1 VKKQMLLAALAGGS
15 VIAGQRLVHRYRLD
29 LQAAYARIAAVDRTT
44 VMTRFGTVEYA
55 ERGSGEPLLAIH
67 GFFGGCD
74 EALLSLAGLAAGRRA
89 IAPSRFGYL
98 GSSMPTGAS
107 VAAQADAYAALLD
120 VLSIDRLDVTAIS
133 SGATS
138 ALQFVLRHPDRVK
151 HLAVISGNLPGG
163 AAAVAPPRAAR
174 LVYRDVPMWALNVF
188 ARPIL
193 LRQIGVP
200 RGYPLTAGD
209 KRIVSDLV
217 DSFFPVAL
225 KTEGVAF
232 DAFVADPDMNNYQ
245 LEAITVPVLIV
256 HAKDD
261 PLVSHEAAQRAVDR
275 IPGGRLVSVERGGHL
290 MLGGHREVIG
300 REVTAFLAGQG
311 AP

>member
-1 VKKQMLLAALAGGS
+1 MLFAALLGGS
-15 VIAGQRLVHRYRLD
+15 AIAGQRLARRYRLD
-29 LQAAYARIAAVDRTT
+29 LQAAYTRLAAVDRTA
-44 VMTRFGTVEYA
+44 VMTRFGAVEYA

-74 EALLSLAGLAAGRRA
+74 EALLSLGGVAADRRA

-98 GSSMPTGAS
+98 GSSMPAGAS
-107 VAAQADAYAALLD
+107 VTAQADAYAALLD
-120 VLSIDRLDVTAIS
+120 RLGIDALDVTAIS

-138 ALQFVLRHPDRVK
+138 ALQFALRHPDRVK
-151 HLAVISGNLPGG
+151 RLAVISGNLPGG
-163 AAAVAPPRAAR
+163 AAAMAPPRAAR
-174 LVYRDVPMWALNVF
+174 LINRDVPMWALSVF

-200 RGYPLTAGD
+200 NGFPLAAGD
-209 KRIVSDLV
+209 QRIVSDLI

-225 KTEGVAF
+225 KTQGVAF
-232 DAFVADPDMNNYQ
+232 DAFAADPDVNNYQ
-245 LEAITVPVLIV
+245 LEAITVPTLIV

-261 PLVSHEAAQRAVDR
+261 PLVSHEAAQRAVGR
-275 IPGGRLVSVERGGHL
+275 IPGARLLSVERGGHL
-290 MLGGHREVIG
+290 LLGGHREVIG
-300 REVTAFLAGQG
+300 REVTAFLVGQS

>member
-1 VKKQMLLAALAGGS
+1 VKKQMLFAALLGGS
-15 VIAGQRLVHRYRLD
+15 AIAGQGLARRYRLD
-29 LQAAYARIAAVDRTT
+29 LQAAYARLAAVDRTA

-74 EALLSLAGLAAGRRA
+74 EALLSLGGLAADRRA

-98 GSSMPTGAS
+98 GSSMPAGAS
-107 VAAQADAYAALLD
+107 VTVQADAYAALLD
-120 VLSIDRLDVTAIS
+120 RLGIDTLDVTAIS

-138 ALQFVLRHPDRVK
+138 ALQFALRHRDRVK
-151 HLAVISGNLPGG
+151 RLAVISGNLPGG
-163 AAAVAPPRAAR
+163 AAAIAPPRAAR
-174 LVYRDVPMWALNVF
+174 LIYRDVPMWALIVF

-200 RGYPLTAGD
+200 NGFPLAAGD
-209 KRIVSDLV
+209 QRIVSDLI

-225 KTEGVAF
+225 KTQGVAF
-232 DAFVADPDMNNYQ
+232 DAFVADPDVNNYQ
-245 LEAITVPVLIV
+245 LEAITVPTLIV

-261 PLVSHEAAQRAVDR
+261 PLVSHEAAQHAADR
-275 IPGGRLVSVERGGHL
+275 IPGARLLSVERGGHL
-290 MLGGHREVIG
+290 LLGGHREVIG
-300 REVTAFLAGQG
+300 REVTAFLAGQT

>member
-1 VKKQMLLAALAGGS
+1 MKKRTLFAVLLGGS
-15 VIAGQRLVHRYRLD
+15 AIAGQRLARRYRLD
-29 LQAAYARIAAVDRTT
+29 LQAAYARLAAVDRTA
-44 VMTRFGTVEYA
+44 VMTRFGAVEYA

-74 EALLSLAGLAAGRRA
+74 EALLSLGGVAADRRA

-98 GSSMPTGAS
+98 GSSMPAGAS
-107 VAAQADAYAALLD
+107 VTVQADAYAALLD
-120 VLSIDRLDVTAIS
+120 RLGIDALDVTAIS

-138 ALQFVLRHPDRVK
+138 ALQFALRHPDRVK

-163 AAAVAPPRAAR
+163 AAAMAPPRAAR
-174 LVYRDVPMWALNVF
+174 LIYRDVPMWALSVL

-200 RGYPLTAGD
+200 NGLPLPAGD
-209 KRIVSDLV
+209 QRIVSDLI

-225 KTEGVAF
+225 KTQGVAF
-232 DAFVADPDMNNYQ
+232 DAFVADPDVNNYQ
-245 LEAITVPVLIV
+245 LEAITVPTLIV

-261 PLVSHEAAQRAVDR
+261 PLVSHEAAQRAAGR
-275 IPGGRLVSVERGGHL
+275 IPGARLLSVERGGHL
-290 MLGGHREVIG
+290 LLGGHREVIG
-300 REVTAFLAGQG
+300 REVTAFLAGQS
-311 AP
+311 AS

>member
-1 VKKQMLLAALAGGS
+1 MLFAALLGGS
-15 VIAGQRLVHRYRLD
+15 AIAGQRLGRRCRLD
-29 LQAAYARIAAVDRTT
+29 LQAAYARLAAVDRTA

-74 EALLSLAGLAAGRRA
+74 EALLSLGGLAADRRA

-98 GSSMPTGAS
+98 GSSMPAGAS
-107 VAAQADAYAALLD
+107 VTVQADAYAALLD
-120 VLSIDRLDVTAIS
+120 RLRIDALDVTAIS

-138 ALQFVLRHPDRVK
+138 ALQFALRHPDRVK
-151 HLAVISGNLPGG
+151 RLAVISGNLPGG
-163 AAAVAPPRAAR
+163 AAATAPPRAAR
-174 LVYRDVPMWALNVF
+174 LIYRDVPMWALSVF

-200 RGYPLTAGD
+200 TGFPLAAGD
-209 KRIVSDLV
+209 QRIVFDLI

-225 KTEGVAF
+225 KTQGVAF
-232 DAFVADPDMNNYQ
+232 DAFVADPDVNNYQ
-245 LEAITVPVLIV
+245 LEAITVPTLIV

-261 PLVSHEAAQRAVDR
+261 PLVSHEAAQRAAGR
-275 IPGGRLVSVERGGHL
+275 IPGARLLSVERGGHL
-290 MLGGHREVIG
+290 LLGGHREVIG
-300 REVTAFLAGQG
+300 REVTAFLAGQT

>member
-1 VKKQMLLAALAGGS
+1 VKKQMLFAALLGGS
-15 VIAGQRLVHRYRLD
+15 AIAGQGLARRYRLD
-29 LQAAYARIAAVDRTT
+29 LQAAYARLAAVDRTT

-74 EALLSLAGLAAGRRA
+74 EALLSLGGLAADRRA

-98 GSSMPTGAS
+98 GSSMPAGAS
-107 VAAQADAYAALLD
+107 VTVQADAYAALLD
-120 VLSIDRLDVTAIS
+120 RLGIDTLDVTAIS

-138 ALQFVLRHPDRVK
+138 ALQFALRHRDRVK
-151 HLAVISGNLPGG
+151 RLAVISGNLPGG
-163 AAAVAPPRAAR
+163 AAAIAPPRAAR
-174 LVYRDVPMWALNVF
+174 LIYRDVPMWALIVF

-200 RGYPLTAGD
+200 NGFPLAAGD
-209 KRIVSDLV
+209 QRIVSDLI

-225 KTEGVAF
+225 KTQGVAF
-232 DAFVADPDMNNYQ
+232 DAFVADPDVNNYQ
-245 LEAITVPVLIV
+245 LEAITVPTLIV

-261 PLVSHEAAQRAVDR
+261 PLVSHEAAQHAAGR
-275 IPGGRLVSVERGGHL
+275 IPGARLLSVERGGHL
-290 MLGGHREVIG
+290 LLGGHREVIG
-300 REVTAFLAGQG
+300 REVTAFLAGQT